1 MRTFRKPSKDNLR
14 LTAGKERKNM
24 ENKILVETSARHI
37 HLTQEAV
44 EALFGA
50 GHTLTKKKDLSQP
63 GQFAC
68 EEKVTVVN
76 KCVDKRTGAEVE
88 KTLTMSVLGPVRP
101 ETQVEVSFTDA
112 RTLGVSAPVRESGD
126 VAGTPGAKLVGPAGE
141 YVIDH
146 GIIVAKRHIHLT
158 PENAADL
165 GVENGQ
171 IVKVLVDTGAG
182 RKTVFDDVVIRVKS
196 SFAPAMHID
205 TDECIPEEG
214 KWIQAKEISDISAYT
229 HGVGWCAPQQG
240 ACKLS
245 LNVKNG
251 IIEEALVETI
261 GCSGMTHSAA
271 MAAEILP
278 GKTILEALNTDL
290 VCDAINTAMREL
302 FLQIV
307 YGRSQSAFSE
317 NGLVVGAG
325 MEDLGKGARS
335 MVGTMYGTK
344 AKGVRYLEM
353 TEGYCTRMALDENDQ
368 VIGYEFV
375 SLGKMTDMI
384 KKGTEPN
391 EAYEKAKGTYG
402 RFKPEDGAVKYI
414 DPRKE

>member
-126 VAGTPGAKLVGPAGE
+126 VAGTPGAKLVCPAGE

-182 RKTVFDDVVIRVKS
+182 RKTMFDDVVIRVKS

-205 TDECIPEEG
+205 TDECN
-214 KWIQAKEISDISAYT
+214 A
-229 HGVGWCAPQQG
+229 
-240 ACKLS
+240 
-245 LNVKNG
+245 
-251 IIEEALVETI
+251 
-261 GCSGMTHSAA
+261 SAA
-271 MAAEILP
+271 F
-278 GKTILEALNTDL
+278 G
-290 VCDAINTAMREL
+290 V
-302 FLQIV
+302 V
-307 YGRSQSAFSE
+307 YGE
-317 NGLVVGAG
+317 
-325 MEDLGKGARS
+325 
-335 MVGTMYGTK
+335 
-344 AKGVRYLEM
+344 
-353 TEGYCTRMALDENDQ
+353 
-368 VIGYEFV
+368 I
-375 SLGKMTDMI
+375 I
-384 KKGTEPN
+384 K
-391 EAYEKAKGTYG
+391 
-402 RFKPEDGAVKYI
+402 
-414 DPRKE
+414 